1 MFKDEDAIRLWI
13 SQDKYQIPFKME
25 VNLKIG
31 FLSID
36 LENYMIQGKPIY

>member
-13 SQDKYQIPFKME
+13 SQDQYQIPFKME

-36 LENYMIQGKPIY
+36 LENYRIQSKPVY